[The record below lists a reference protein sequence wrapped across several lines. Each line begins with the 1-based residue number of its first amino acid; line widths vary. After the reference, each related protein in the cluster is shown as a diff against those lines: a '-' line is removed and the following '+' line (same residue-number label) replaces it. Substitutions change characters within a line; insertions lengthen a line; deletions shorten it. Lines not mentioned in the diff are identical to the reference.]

1 MANEALVRLYAG
13 VYDNDAELFALET
26 EAKGILNKALENAEN
41 VESDLR
47 FCREVQGMQVP
58 METIKDA
65 KALILLLKEAQ
76 KNYPECRLF
85 QGQSNNKARD
95 RNDQRNTSKAPKVF
109 SVRCINNSPVVL
121 SGNRFW

>member
-26 EAKGILNKALENAEN
+26 EAKGILTKALEYAEN

-47 FCREVQGMQVP
+47 FCRDVQGMQVP

-65 KALILLLKEAQ
+65 KALTLLLKEAQ
-76 KNYPECRLF
+76 KNCPECRLF

-95 RNDQRNTSKAPKVF
+95 RNGQKNKSKAPKAF
-109 SVRCINNSPVVL
+109 SVGCVSNSPVVV
-121 SGNRFW
+121 SDNGFR